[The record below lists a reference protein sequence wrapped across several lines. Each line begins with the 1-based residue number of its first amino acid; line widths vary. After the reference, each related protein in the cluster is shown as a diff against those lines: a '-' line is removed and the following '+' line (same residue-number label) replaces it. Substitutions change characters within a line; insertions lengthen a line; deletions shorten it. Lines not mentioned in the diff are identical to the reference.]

1 MALAPDP
8 CDTNACGCNRV
19 CGCASVPD
27 VAASYPIPRQSSV
40 PCVSSVPVPIPT
52 VSVEPPL
59 AFGICG
65 GVEVAWHAASGCV
78 PLQVPNLS
86 GLLVL
91 VSS

>member
-1 MALAPDP
+1 MALPPSLSGGSFSGEREGALL
-8 CDTNACGCNRV
+8 
-19 CGCASVPD
+19 D

-40 PCVSSVPVPIPT
+40 PCVASVLIPIPT

-59 AFGICG
+59 ASGICG
-65 GVEVAWHAASGCV
+65 GVEAAWHAASGCV
-78 PLQVPNLS
+78 PLQVPYLS